1 MGALLTFST
10 NYRLKSFI
18 QTLTQHFLYTETTP
32 RNLTIS
38 KTPLTLQAKFS
49 TIIQHLK
56 YINTKF
62 RESHVPEGDRA
73 FKPKKGLSNPKCPR
87 MTGGARREMPNFLA
101 IALAGTSNM
110 PRINGHWDGGCV
122 SGVYRW

>member
-18 QTLTQHFLYTETTP
+18 QTLTQHILYTEMSP

-38 KTPLTLQAKFS
+38 KTPLILQAKFS
-49 TIIQHLK
+49 TIIHLK

-62 RESHVPEGDRA
+62 RKSHGPEGDRA

-110 PRINGHWDGGCV
+110 PRINGHWGGGCV

>member
-10 NYRLKSFI
+10 NYRLKPFI
-18 QTLTQHFLYTETTP
+18 QTLTQHFLCTE
-32 RNLTIS
+32 IS